1 MAAFWCNSLDFA
13 NLTAKSTPVG
23 ADSVL
28 LADSATSPAGQPKQ
42 ALLSNLPFV
51 SNSISINTQNANY
64 NIVAGDRAK
73 VIFSNLS
80 TNASIGFNYTLLAP
94 GTAGTGW
101 FCYFENQNLSLYG
114 TNFLIPASG
123 SINGRS
129 TYPLYPGRGCLV
141 YCDGSNYYVIS
152 PVDQTAISANIYAA
166 LPGVLGVTQSTTLTQ
181 TQGTLL
187 NSNVVCFPFILP
199 TNAILNSASI
209 NVSVGLAASTVTVG
223 VYGDN
228 GYESLPSG
236 AALAAVS
243 IATAT
248 TGVKLANFSSTV
260 PMYAGQFYWAA
271 IQCSSAVTLSLVNNI
286 MNTALWNA
294 GGGYSNLMTPG
305 MNLSTLA
312 HAYSAGTLPTWSGS
326 ASSFQAYLPLINFLF
341 A

>member
-1 MAAFWCNSLDFA
+1 MAAFWFNSLDFA
-13 NLTAKSTPVG
+13 NLTVKSTPVG

-64 NIVAGDRAK
+64 NVVAGDRAK

-80 TNASIGFNYTLLAP
+80 TTSSVGFNYTLLAP
-94 GTAGTGW
+94 ATAGTGW
-101 FCYFENQNLSLYG
+101 FCYFENQNLSLFG

-129 TYPLYPGRGCLV
+129 TYPLYPGRGALV

-152 PVDQTAISANIYAA
+152 PVDQTPISPDIYAV
-166 LPGVLGVTQSTTLTQ
+166 LPGVLGVTQSTTLIQ
-181 TQGTLL
+181 TQGVVL

-199 TNAILNSASI
+199 TNARLTSASI
-209 NVSVGLAASTVTVG
+209 SVSVGLAASTVTVG

-228 GYESLPSG
+228 GYNSVPSG
-236 AALAAVS
+236 AALTAVS
-243 IATAT
+243 IATASS
-248 TGVKLANFSSTV
+248 GVKTGNFAATI

-271 IQCSSAVTLSLVNNI
+271 IQCSSAITLSLVNNI
-286 MNTALWNA
+286 MNTTLWNS
-294 GGGYSNLMTPG
+294 GGGYSNILTPG
-305 MNLSTLA
+305 MNLQTLA
-312 HAYSAGTLPTWSGS
+312 NAYSAGTLPTWSGL
-326 ASSFQAYLPLINFLF
+326 ANSFQAYLPLINFSF
-341 A
+341 G